1 MRPNRRTIRYAAAAI
16 ATVMALIYLGI
27 GLGVLDIGG
36 SAAEKPFLIV
46 FGGLAGGSFLLGAL
60 LLVRFDRRWLW
71 IVGVMFMVFVYWAY
85 VDVSK
90 TRTPPYELWGIT
102 LRIIQLPLLA
112 ALIYLAVRPP
122 QRTAA

>member
-1 MRPNRRTIRYAAAAI
+1 MRPTRRMIRHVAAAI
-16 ATVMALIYLGI
+16 ATSMALIYLGI
-27 GLGVLDIGG
+27 GLGVLDVRGLE
-36 SAAEKPFLIV
+36 AEKAFPIV
-46 FGGLAGGSFLLGAL
+46 FGGMAGGALLLGAL

-71 IVGVMFMVFVYWAY
+71 IAGVMFMVFVYWAY

-90 TRTPPYELWGIT
+90 TRTPPYELPGIT

-112 ALIYLAVRPP
+112 ALMYLAVRPP